1 MANFQHLKASRT
13 QILDTFPVKSFGND
27 GDIVISRVS
36 GRGVFVCIK
45 AGGIWYAANQMQELG
60 RVGKST
66 VKELTASKLTIQNI
80 VNTQTNIDN
89 YAVSDLG
96 NIKYKTGKQV
106 VNDLPLPF
114 KNISYKSAYC
124 SLEQYSDKETCEVN
138 GGTWYYSENNS
149 HDSISSTA
157 ENQLLT
163 IGQMHNS
170 VDTEPTLL
178 YDGSVLEIKR
188 NTNFDDNWQTATVN
202 SVLKLSYSPT
212 VSSQLGT
219 DSNGNLRITASNTV
233 LSGTLEISTIA
244 EVGSDTDKFLMSDS
258 GVVKFVTG
266 ANLRSYIGA
275 GTGDGDITGVSITTD
290 TGAGSKAE
298 DTGGS
303 ADFSILGSS
312 GVGVT
317 NSGTTITAVAV
328 PAEIDHDSLSNFVAN
343 EHVDHTSITLTAGDG
358 LTGGGD
364 ISSNRSFAVS
374 VDDSTIEI
382 SSDSLRVKD
391 DGITYAKLQN
401 VTDARMLGNNA
412 GSDGVVTEMTK
423 ANVLSFL
430 NVSDGANA
438 NVSGDSGNAAIYDN
452 SGTPAFKSGITKA
465 EVLSLLNVAD
475 GAGVAPTNFVTNDAD
490 DTMAGTLTID
500 KNNTATTTANVR
512 GLAVDFDHTGISASG
527 QTINNIV
534 LDLSVRSDAVTHV
547 GTVNNYGIVNTL
559 TAGTSGTQTN
569 YGIYNTITGADTNVG
584 IFQKVTN
591 GHTDLKFVSHA
602 DEGDYFSIAT
612 TAHGATTITTVDD
625 DATAA
630 NLLFDIDGDITLDAH
645 GKNVYMA
652 YNGTS
657 LFDFD
662 LNSSSFKL
670 MDSTDT
676 GDYFQIDVNTHG
688 ATTIATV
695 DDDASAAD
703 LTLDVD
709 GDITLDAHG
718 KQIYF
723 SRGGTNSFLFD
734 MNSELFRMISG
745 LNSND
750 YFQIAIGSEGAT
762 TISTVDADTT
772 AGNLTLDI
780 DGDIALDS
788 ASGNFI
794 AKKAGTE
801 FSVANSAY
809 AGMVLGYRM
818 IGEDAT
824 HASYTLTTSYAVPN
838 SAMTVRFVA
847 PPSGA
852 VEIMIQIYANASTS
866 NRFLYFGLSDN
877 ATYNTIGATYEQ
889 LHRMPDETDDS
900 VVQHYWTVT
909 GLTAGDTYN
918 YWLGAK
924 TSGTTAYLGWG
935 GTLSGRFSDFI
946 MKATALPA
954 ATSDFAE
961 YD

>member
-13 QILDTFPVKSFGND
+13 RVLNTFPTKNFGND
-27 GDIVISRVS
+27 GDIVISRIS
-36 GRGVFVCIK
+36 GRGVFICTK
-45 AGGIWYAANQMQELG
+45 AGGMWYVANQMQELS
-60 RVGKST
+60 RIGKTTIKDLTTDNLT
-66 VKELTASKLTIQNI
+66 VKEIA
-80 VNTQTNIDN
+80 NTEESLDN
-89 YAVSDLG
+89 YLVNDLG
-96 NIKYKTGKQV
+96 KIKFKTGKQV
-106 VNDLPLPF
+106 VNDLTLPIN
-114 KNISYKSAYC
+114 NISYKQAYC
-124 SLEQYSDKETCEVN
+124 SLERYTDQETCEAN
-138 GGTWYYSENNS
+138 GGTWYYSTNDT

-157 ENQLLT
+157 ENQLIT

-188 NTNFDDNWQTATVN
+188 NTDFDDNWQTATN
-202 SVLKLSYSPT
+202 DNVLKLSYSSS
-212 VSSQLGT
+212 VSSTLGT
-219 DSNGNLRITASNTV
+219 DSSGVLKVTASSTD

-244 EVGSDTDKFLMSDS
+244 EIGSDTDKFLMSDS

-312 GVGVT
+312 GVDVT

-328 PAEIDHDSLSNFVAN
+328 PAEIDHDSLNNFVAN
-343 EHVDHTSITLTAGDG
+343 EHVDHTSVTLTAGDG

-364 ISSNRSFAVS
+364 ISANRSFAVS

-382 SSDSLRVKD
+382 NSDSLRVKD
-391 DGITYAKLQN
+391 DGITYSKLQN
-401 VTDARMLGNNA
+401 VTNARMLGNNA

-430 NVSDGANA
+430 NVADGAEA

-612 TAHGATTITTVDD
+612 TAHGATTIATVDD

-630 NLLFDIDGDITLDAH
+630 H
-645 GKNVYMA
+645 
-652 YNGTS
+652 
-657 LFDFD
+657 
-662 LNSSSFKL
+662 
-670 MDSTDT
+670 
-676 GDYFQIDVNTHG
+676 
-688 ATTIATV
+688 
-695 DDDASAAD
+695 

-709 GDITLDAHG
+709 GDITLDAD
-718 KQIYF
+718 
-723 SRGGTNSFLFD
+723 GGNVYIKDNGSTLIQLSNNTIVVGEATYGNS
-734 MNSELFRMISG
+734 
-745 LNSND
+745 
-750 YFQIAIGSEGAT
+750 
-762 TISTVDADTT
+762 TITY
-772 AGNLTLDI
+772 
-780 DGDIALDS
+780 DGDDLLEFATEELTITNYLKIAETANANSDTEARGQIWVKNDTPNCLAFTDD
-788 ASGNFI
+788 
-794 AKKAGTE
+794 AGTDIIGVGKYHYE
-801 FSVANSAY
+801 TKVIGFFAGQTASFIPMTGYIFERTSTSSANE
-809 AGMVLGYRM
+809 V
-818 IGEDAT
+818 IG
-824 HASYTLTTSYAVPN
+824 
-838 SAMTVRFVA
+838 FVA
-847 PPSGA
+847 PYDCRLEKFCFRS
-852 VEIMIQIYANASTS
+852 EIAQNGTLTLRVIESSDGTEVPGTQIYRKDHTIDIADDTFLELDMTS
-866 NRFLYFGLSDN
+866 PG
-877 ATYNTIGATYEQ
+877 IG
-889 LHRMPDETDDS
+889 
-900 VVQHYWTVT
+900 
-909 GLTAGDTYN
+909 
-918 YWLGAK
+918 
-924 TSGTTAYLGWG
+924 
-935 GTLSGRFSDFI
+935 
-946 MKATALPA
+946 
-954 ATSDFAE
+954 SDFAPMTKGRI
-961 YD
+961 YAFGIGTPSNASDVNITMVFRHDITT